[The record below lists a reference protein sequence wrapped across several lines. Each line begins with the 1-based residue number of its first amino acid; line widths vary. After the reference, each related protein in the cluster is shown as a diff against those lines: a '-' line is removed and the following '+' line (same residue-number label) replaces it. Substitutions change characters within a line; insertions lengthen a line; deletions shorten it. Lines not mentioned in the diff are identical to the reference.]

1 MDIRPLK
8 TEADHAAAVA
18 EIETLMDAEPGSEAF
33 DRLDALS
40 TLVDDYEARVHPIAV
55 PDPVDALL
63 FRLEQ
68 LGDPRIEVSDY
79 IDVSHKLEELGCSQP
94 EGIGIL
100 PERFDTCTSADEPSL
115 PRRTYAVVRRFEDNN
130 IPVSII
136 EKEGQPVSYKTYIAS
151 SEWFTGVGP
160 TFLISAALLAENP
173 HIVSL
178 ALNVLA
184 NYLTETFKRAREENP
199 DLGKGDIE
207 GNASLEIVVE
217 KDGSRTYKKIKC
229 PAAPEILKELHRT
242 VNKIDILDEK

>member
-8 TEADHAAAVA
+8 TEADHVAAVA

-40 TLVDDYEARVHPIAV
+40 TLVDDYEARVHPIAA

-79 IDVSHKLEELGCSQP
+79 IGASSKLEELGCAQP

-100 PERFDTCTSADEPSL
+100 PERFDTCTSADKLALLS
-115 PRRTYAVVRRFEDNN
+115 RTRAIVKLFEDNH

-136 EKEGQPVSYKTYIAS
+136 KKEGQTLPRIHTAS
-151 SEWFTGVGP
+151 LEWFTGVGP
-160 TFLISAALLAENP
+160 TLFISAALLSENP
-173 HIVSL
+173 HIIPL

-184 NYLTETFKRAREENP
+184 NYLTEIFKGER
-199 DLGKGDIE
+199 E

-217 KDGSRTYKKIKC
+217 KDGPPRTYTKIKC
-229 PAAPEILKELHRT
+229 PATPEMLKELP
-242 VNKIDILDEK
+242 KIIKSINSSVR

>member
-40 TLVDDYEARVHPIAV
+40 TLVDDYEARVHPIAA

-79 IDVSHKLEELGCSQP
+79 IDVSRKLEELGCAPP

-100 PERFDTCTSADEPSL
+100 PERFDTCTSADKPSL
-115 PRRTYAVVRRFEDNN
+115 LRRTYTVVRLFEDNN

-136 EKEGQPVSYKTYIAS
+136 EKEGQPVSDTTYIAS

-173 HIVSL
+173 HIISL
-178 ALNVLA
+178 ALSVLA
-184 NYLTETFKRAREENP
+184 NYLTDPFKGVKGGRA
-199 DLGKGDIE
+199 D
-207 GNASLEIVVE
+207 LEIVTEKVE
-217 KDGSRTYKKIKC
+217 KDGSKTYKKIRC
-229 PAAPEILKELHRT
+229 PANPEVLKELP
-242 VNKIDILDEK
+242 KIIKSIR

>member
-40 TLVDDYEARVHPIAV
+40 TLVDDYEARVHPITA

-79 IDVSHKLEELGCSQP
+79 IDVSSKLEELGCSQP

-100 PERFDTCTSADEPSL
+100 PDQFDTCTSADKPSL
-115 PRRTYAVVRRFEDNN
+115 LHRTRAVVRRFEDKN

-136 EKEGQPVSYKTYIAS
+136 EKEGQPVLSTHIAS
-151 SEWFTGVGP
+151 SEWFSGVGP

-173 HIVSL
+173 HIISL
-178 ALNVLA
+178 VLNVLA
-184 NYLTETFKRAREENP
+184 NYLTEIFKGAREENP
-199 DLGKGDIE
+199 GLETSNMG

-217 KDGSRTYKKIKC
+217 KDGPRIYKRIKC
-229 PAAPEILKELHRT
+229 PATPEMLKELHKV
-242 VNKIDILDEK
+242 VNKIDILNEK

>member
-1 MDIRPLK
+1 MGQAMDIRPLK

-40 TLVDDYEARVHPIAV
+40 TLVDDYEARVHPIAA

-79 IDVSHKLEELGCSQP
+79 IDVSNKLEELGCAPP

-100 PERFDTCTSADEPSL
+100 PERFDICTSVDELSHL
-115 PRRTYAVVRRFEDNN
+115 SRTRTVEYLFREKK
-130 IPVSII
+130 IPVSAIK
-136 EKEGQPVSYKTYIAS
+136 KEGEKLRTTYTAS

-173 HIVSL
+173 HLISL
-178 ALNVLA
+178 ALSVLA
-184 NYLTETFKRAREENP
+184 NYLTDLFKGVKGGRA
-199 DLGKGDIE
+199 D
-207 GNASLEIVVE
+207 LEIVTEKVE
-217 KDGSRTYKKIKC
+217 KDGSKTYKKIRC
-229 PAAPEILKELHRT
+229 PATPEVLKELP
-242 VNKIDILDEK
+242 KIIKSIR

>member
-1 MDIRPLK
+1 MGQAMDIRPLK

-40 TLVDDYEARVHPIAV
+40 TLVDDYEARVHPIAA

-79 IDVSHKLEELGCSQP
+79 IDVSSKLEELGCSQP
-94 EGIGIL
+94 EGMGIL
-100 PERFDTCTSADEPSL
+100 PERFDTCTSTEEFAQLS
-115 PRRTYAVVRRFEDNN
+115 RTRAIVKLFEDSH

-136 EKEGQPVSYKTYIAS
+136 KKEGQTLSRIHTAS
-151 SEWFTGVGP
+151 LEWFTGVGP
-160 TFLISAALLAENP
+160 TILIPAALLAESP
-173 HIVSL
+173 HIISL

-184 NYLTETFKRAREENP
+184 NYLTEIFKGAREENP

-217 KDGSRTYKKIKC
+217 KDGPRTYKKIKC
-229 PAAPEILKELHRT
+229 SATPEILKELP
-242 VNKIDILDEK
+242 KIIKSIR

>member
-1 MDIRPLK
+1 MDIQPLK

-40 TLVDDYEARVHPIAV
+40 TLVDDYEARVHPIAA

-79 IDVSHKLEELGCSQP
+79 IDVSSKLEELGCAQP

-100 PERFDTCTSADEPSL
+100 PERFDTCTSADKPSL
-115 PRRTYAVVRRFEDNN
+115 LRRTRTVVRLFEDSN

-136 EKEGQPVSYKTYIAS
+136 EKEGQPVEYTYIAS

-173 HIVSL
+173 HIISL

-184 NYLTETFKRAREENP
+184 NYLTEIFKRAREENP

-207 GNASLEIVVE
+207 GNAILEIVVE
-217 KDGSRTYKKIKC
+217 KDGPRTYKKIKC
-229 PAAPEILKELHRT
+229 PVTPEMLKELP
-242 VNKIDILDEK
+242 KIIKSIR

>member
-18 EIETLMDAEPGSEAF
+18 EIETLMDAQPGSEAF

-40 TLVDDYEARVHPIAV
+40 TLVDDYEARVHPIAA

-79 IDVSHKLEELGCSQP
+79 IDVSRKLEELGCAPP

-100 PERFDTCTSADEPSL
+100 PEQFDTCTSADRPSL
-115 PRRTYAVVRRFEDNN
+115 RPRTLTVVKLFEDNN

-136 EKEGQPVSYKTYIAS
+136 EKEGQTFLSTRIAS

-160 TFLISAALLAENP
+160 TFLVSATLLAENP
-173 HIVSL
+173 HIISL

-184 NYLTETFKRAREENP
+184 NYLTEIFKGAREENP

-207 GNASLEIVVE
+207 GNASLEIVIE

-229 PAAPEILKELHRT
+229 PANPDVLKELP
-242 VNKIDILDEK
+242 KIIRSIR

>member
-8 TEADHAAAVA
+8 TEADHEAAVA

-33 DRLDALS
+33 DRLDVLS
-40 TLVDDYEARVHPIAV
+40 TLVDDYEARVHPIAA
-55 PDPVDALL
+55 PDPVDAIL

-79 IDVSHKLEELGCSQP
+79 IDVSRKLEELGCSQP

-100 PERFDTCTSADEPSL
+100 PDQFDSL
-115 PRRTYAVVRRFEDNN
+115 TPEGTFAPLRRAFDVKHLLEDKQ

-136 EKEGQPVSYKTYIAS
+136 GKEGQDVLSTHIAS

-173 HIVSL
+173 HIISL

-184 NYLTETFKRAREENP
+184 NYLTEIFKGAR
-199 DLGKGDIE
+199 E

-217 KDGSRTYKKIKC
+217 KDGPRVYKKIKC
-229 PAAPEILKELHRT
+229 PVTPEMLKELP
-242 VNKIDILDEK
+242 KIIKSIR